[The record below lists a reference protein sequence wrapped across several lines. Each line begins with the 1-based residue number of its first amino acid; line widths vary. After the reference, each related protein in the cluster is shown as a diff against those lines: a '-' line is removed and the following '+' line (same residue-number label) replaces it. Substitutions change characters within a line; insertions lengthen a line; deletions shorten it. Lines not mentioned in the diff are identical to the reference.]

1 MIERLQADLRAAR
14 LARDST
20 RVGALGTLLAALQGA
35 AKDAGGELPEAE
47 AQAVLRRERK
57 RRAEAAASYREGGRE
72 DQALVEEAEAALIES
87 YLPEEL
93 DPAELEALVDA
104 AIVETGASSARD
116 LGAVIRLVME
126 RSGGRADGRTVSAR
140 VRARLSR

>member
-93 DPAELEALVDA
+93 DPAELESLVDA